1 MRRKLL
7 RQSGVLLP
15 DPVWN
20 LVLVCWMDLQTL
32 TTREMDVEERERQP
46 KTARPKT
53 MAVFVSWFFP
63 VRRENS
69 ALLQSEPS
77 P

>member
-1 MRRKLL
+1 MRP
-7 RQSGVLLP
+7 GVLLP

-32 TTREMDVEERERQP
+32 TYPGEIDVEERERQL
-46 KTARPKT
+46 TVTRPKT
-53 MAVFVSWFFP
+53 MAVLKVGFFP

-69 ALLQSEPS
+69 ALWRI
-77 P
+77 

>member
-1 MRRKLL
+1 M
-7 RQSGVLLP
+7 QSGALLP

-32 TTREMDVEERERQP
+32 TTRGMDVEERERQS
-46 KTARPKT
+46 TVTRPKT
-53 MAVFVSWFFP
+53 MAVLKVGFSRFAGRTLP
-63 VRRENS
+63 S
-69 ALLQSEPS
+69 GGSEPS